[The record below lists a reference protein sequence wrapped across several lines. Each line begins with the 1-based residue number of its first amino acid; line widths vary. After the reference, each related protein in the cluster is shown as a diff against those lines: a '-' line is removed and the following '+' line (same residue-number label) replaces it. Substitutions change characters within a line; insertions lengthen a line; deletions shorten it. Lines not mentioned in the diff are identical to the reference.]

1 MHHFHFRFVN
11 SFPLTPIEQNILA
24 RGRNANLSARKKN
37 SGGNVS
43 AFQESTAFEAL
54 IGYTYITN
62 NHRLQEMLHWIKLEL
77 DMLDME

>member
-1 MHHFHFRFVN
+1 VI

-37 SGGNVS
+37 SGGDVS
-43 AFQESTAFEAL
+43 VFQESTAFEAL

-62 NHRLQEMLHWIKLEL
+62 NNRLQEMLHWIKLEL
-77 DMLDME
+77 DRLDDME